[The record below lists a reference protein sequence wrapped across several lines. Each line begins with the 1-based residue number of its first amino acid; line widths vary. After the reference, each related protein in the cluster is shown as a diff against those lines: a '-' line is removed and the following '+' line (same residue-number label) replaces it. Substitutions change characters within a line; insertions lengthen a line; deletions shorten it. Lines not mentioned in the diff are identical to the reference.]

1 MRQLYKLRMFKISQI
16 FLSLVFIGYLKWATG
31 TIASI
36 FSILIV
42 YVLYHI
48 FNDFTFILIFIFLIF
63 TSIILINIFL
73 KKIKKND
80 PQEIVIDEF
89 LGIYLIFIFY
99 DNYNFENTQITM
111 ILIFL
116 LFRFFDILKPFPIN
130 IVDKKM
136 KNSIGIILD
145 DLIASIYSI
154 ISLYLIY
161 AYI

>member
-1 MRQLYKLRMFKISQI
+1 MFKISQI
-16 FLSLVFIGYLKWATG
+16 FLSLVFIGYLKWAPG

-36 FSILIV
+36 FSILII

-48 FNDFTFILIFIFLIF
+48 LNDFTFILIFIFLIF
-63 TSIILINIFL
+63 ISIILINIFL

-99 DNYNFENTQITM
+99 DNYNFEKTQITI